1 LPSSNYSGINNA
13 SLMLLNTPMAFN
25 NNIYRCIITPSNTC
39 SDTTRHSVVKVNLP
53 GSLLEN
59 NKIELINVYPNPNDG
74 LFLVHFPKPI
84 DGDLAVNIFDYKG
97 VLAEKLEVNLK
108 GEKSLNLNTTN
119 LSNGVYFLQIQL
131 KEGNYFSR
139 FIIQK

>member
-1 LPSSNYSGINNA
+1 
-13 SLMLLNTPMAFN
+13 
-25 NNIYRCIITPSNTC
+25 
-39 SDTTRHSVVKVNLP
+39 
-53 GSLLEN
+53 
-59 NKIELINVYPNPNDG
+59 VYPNPNDG
-74 LFLVHFPKPI
+74 LFLVRFPSPI
-84 DGDLAVNIFDYKG
+84 EGDLVVNIFDFKG
-97 VLAEKLEVNLK
+97 RVVEMVEVNLK